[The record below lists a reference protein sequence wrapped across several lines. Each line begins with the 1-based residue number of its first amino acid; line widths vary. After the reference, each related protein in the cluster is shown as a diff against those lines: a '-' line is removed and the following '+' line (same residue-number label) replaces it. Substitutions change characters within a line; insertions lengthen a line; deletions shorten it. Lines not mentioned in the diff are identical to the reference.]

1 MKRCEPLAIRD
12 QHSRFVL
19 AVHVSHSANLA
30 EAMRV
35 FELHALP
42 ERILTDNGSPSSRP
56 RAASA

>member
-30 EAMRV
+30 EAMQV
-35 FELHALP
+35 FELLALP
-42 ERILTDNGSPSSRP
+42 DRS
-56 RAASA
+56 